1 MSARTLRA
9 LHLPVRAE
17 ALSALPRDV
26 ALVLCPPRS
35 LAGLIDITSSLT
47 APLGTTPLS
56 APHRRGHEQHHKHD
70 RGGYRDHNN
79 ASTNREHNKGGAHPA
94 SPFARPTLSIPAT
107 TVKPAPLARSSR
119 LRIIDRG
126 RVVVEDTPA
135 ARKVFFGSDSLED
148 VYLRYTGNAFAPTE
162 NALLVTETA
171 AAYAAGRCSRPT
183 TASSS
188 SLLARR

>member
-1 MSARTLRA
+1 
-9 LHLPVRAE
+9 
-17 ALSALPRDV
+17 
-26 ALVLCPPRS
+26 
-35 LAGLIDITSSLT
+35 
-47 APLGTTPLS
+47 
-56 APHRRGHEQHHKHD
+56 
-70 RGGYRDHNN
+70 
-79 ASTNREHNKGGAHPA
+79 
-94 SPFARPTLSIPAT
+94 
-107 TVKPAPLARSSR
+107 
-119 LRIIDRG
+119 
-126 RVVVEDTPA
+126 VVEDTPA